1 MFWIARPG
9 SLLALGVLVA
19 LSCAPATP
27 ASKPSAGGGQSSAV
41 PSGGN
46 PSGAA
51 PTQAGDSASAGAIP
65 MGQPLRPPVVVRA
78 ATTPSLSNG
87 GRYVAM
93 ERGYFEEEGIQIE
106 DVPSDTSTQL
116 FPALA
121 AGQIDLLAGGPTAGL
136 YNAIAQG
143 IPVRIVLD
151 QWTAYPGNEAG
162 GLLIRKDL
170 IDSGRV
176 REVADLRGL
185 RISYTT
191 KGHTTQKLV
200 SDLLA
205 TANLTLSDVQEV
217 ELTYGDLNLALGSGN
232 VDGGITIEPFGGR
245 AVADGYAVRWR
256 AWPEIA
262 PYDNP
267 ALIMYSETFAEQK
280 NEVAK
285 RYARAYIRGLREY
298 TDARLKGINR
308 EFVIAAFQKH
318 TALKDRALYDIVPW
332 PSSNPDGRVN
342 AEAIA
347 AVQDWLHERGYVPT
361 KVDLSKVID
370 NQFADFAVAQLGPY
384 QQ

>member
-27 ASKPSAGGGQSSAV
+27 TSKPSAGGGQSSAV

-51 PTQAGDSASAGAIP
+51 PTQASGSASAGAIP

>member
-1 MFWIARPG
+1 MWEIVRFPGLLVLAALLGWGCAAGGSVARPAGAG
-9 SLLALGVLVA
+9 S
-19 LSCAPATP
+19 
-27 ASKPSAGGGQSSAV
+27 
-41 PSGGN
+41 
-46 PSGAA
+46 A
-51 PTQAGDSASAGAIP
+51 PTAPPGASASASSAAPAARAAAPDAIP
-65 MGQPLRPPVVVRA
+65 LGQPLRPPVVVRA

-106 DVPSDTSTQL
+106 DVPSDTSAQL

-136 YNAIAQG
+136 FNAIAQG

-185 RISYTT
+185 RISYTA

-200 SDLLA
+200 ADLLA
-205 TANLTLSDVQEV
+205 TANLRLSDIQEV
-217 ELTYGDLNLALGSGN
+217 ELNYGDLNVALGTGN
-232 VDGGITIEPFGGR
+232 VDGGVTIEPFGGR

-256 AWPEIA
+256 AWPEVE

-267 ALIMYSETFAEQK
+267 ALIMYSETFADQK

-361 KVDLSKVID
+361 KVDLAKVID

-384 QQ
+384 QP

>member
-1 MFWIARPG
+1 
-9 SLLALGVLVA
+9 
-19 LSCAPATP
+19 
-27 ASKPSAGGGQSSAV
+27 
-41 PSGGN
+41 
-46 PSGAA
+46 
-51 PTQAGDSASAGAIP
+51 
-65 MGQPLRPPVVVRA
+65 
-78 ATTPSLSNG
+78 
-87 GRYVAM
+87 
-93 ERGYFEEEGIQIE
+93 
-106 DVPSDTSTQL
+106 
-116 FPALA
+116 
-121 AGQIDLLAGGPTAGL
+121 
-136 YNAIAQG
+136 
-143 IPVRIVLD
+143 VLD

-185 RISYTT
+185 RISYTA

-200 SDLLA
+200 ADLLA
-205 TANLTLSDVQEV
+205 TANLRLSDIQEV
-217 ELTYGDLNLALGSGN
+217 ELNYGDLNVALGTGN
-232 VDGGITIEPFGGR
+232 VDGGVTIEPFGGR

-256 AWPEIA
+256 AWPEVE

-267 ALIMYSETFAEQK
+267 ALIMYSETFADQK

-361 KVDLSKVID
+361 KVDLAKVID

-384 QQ
+384 QP

>member
-1 MFWIARPG
+1 MGRIARFPG
-9 SLLALGVLVA
+9 LLALAA
-19 LSCAPATP
+19 LLGWGCTAGGPAARPAVSGGPPAATSSPATP
-27 ASKPSAGGGQSSAV
+27 AAASSPA
-41 PSGGN
+41 
-46 PSGAA
+46 AA
-51 PTQAGDSASAGAIP
+51 PLSR
-65 MGQPLRPPVVVRA
+65 PLSPPVVVRA

-93 ERGYFEEEGIQIE
+93 ERGYFEEEGIRIE
-106 DVPSDTSTQL
+106 DVPSDTSAQL

-121 AGQIDLLAGGPTAGL
+121 AGQVDLLGGGPTAGL
-136 YNAIAQG
+136 FNAIAQG

-185 RISYTT
+185 RISYTAR
-191 KGHTTQKLV
+191 GHTTQKLV

-205 TANLTLSDVQEV
+205 TANLTLGDIQEL
-217 ELTYGDLNLALGSGN
+217 ELNYGDLNTALGTRN
-232 VDGGITIEPFGGR
+232 ADGGITIEPFGGR

-256 AWPEIA
+256 TWAEIV

-267 ALIMYSETFAEQK
+267 ALVMYSETFADRHT
-280 NEVAK
+280 EVAR

-298 TDARLKGINR
+298 TDARLKGTHR

-318 TALKDRALYDIVPW
+318 TALKDRALYDVVPW

-361 KVDLSKVID
+361 KVDLARVID

-384 QQ
+384 QP